1 MILVALNVK
10 ELPMLIIQET
20 LKTTANV
27 LRDITMMVVMI
38 VKYVT
43 VTALNVI
50 PLMENALV
58 AKEPQLATE
67 PEYNRINA
75 NVLPVILILDLM
87 TVKLAIV
94 NVQVVAALQ

>member
-1 MILVALNVK
+1 
-10 ELPMLIIQET
+10 
-20 LKTTANV
+20 
-27 LRDITMMVVMI
+27 
-38 VKYVT
+38 VT

-87 TVKLAIV
+87 IVKVFELYYFYFFLRKNNNLFKKKKNKLTIIFFFFFL
-94 NVQVVAALQ
+94 NLIKKPINMIYFFF